1 MTSIESQEM
10 LPPQPQ
16 LINAKLDKLH
26 PTQITVGKRE
36 VSLKRKQWATLG
48 KKSRIAALASHW
60 FPAVSGPENK
70 YFIVDHHHFGL
81 ALLEEE
87 VKTVSVMLLKDMSW
101 LDPSKFWSVMDHH
114 QWVHP
119 YDSEGIRRDFGA
131 VPLHLAY
138 LHDDPYRS
146 LAGELR
152 RAGGFAKD
160 ISPFSEFLWA
170 DFFRNKIHISLIEQ
184 DFDKALTKAKK
195 IARTQDARYLP
206 GWCGVIEPA

>member
-1 MTSIESQEM
+1 MSH
-10 LPPQPQ
+10 PQPQ

-26 PTQITVGKRE
+26 PTQITVGQRE
-36 VSLKRKQWATLG
+36 VALKRKEWATLG
-48 KKSRIAALASHW
+48 KKSRIAALSSHW
-60 FPAVSGPENK
+60 FPAISGPENK
-70 YFIVDHHHFGL
+70 YYVVDHHHFGL
-81 ALLEEE
+81 ALLEED
-87 VKTVSVMLLKDMSW
+87 VKTVSVMLLKDLSW

-119 YDSEGIRRDFGA
+119 YDSDGVRRDFHA
-131 VPLHLAY
+131 VPLHLTH

-160 ISPFSEFLWA
+160 VTPFSEFLWA
-170 DFFRNKIHISLIEQ
+170 DFFRNKIHIGLIEQ
-184 DFDKALTKAKK
+184 DFDKALVRAKR

-206 GWCGVIEPA
+206 GWCGVIEAA